1 MPAHSGL
8 GTSAASEAVAHAT
21 PAAVVP
27 PWYRATLVLG
37 CPTCDAPPGGACVAR
52 VVSGRPVLRREFHL
66 ARYALAREL
75 AGEPLRT
82 THTQPIPS

>member
-1 MPAHSGL
+1 MPEL
-8 GTSAASEAVAHAT
+8 LDVGTGAAEAAANAA

-52 VVSGRPVLRREFHL
+52 VVSGRPVLRRAFHIERYVL
-66 ARYALAREL
+66 ARDL

-82 THTQPIPS
+82 TQTQPLPS